1 MTEEEETNLAQIR
14 QPRMKYFTRRRFV
27 QSALLASAGVALAAE
42 NSGPR
47 ADFPLDPRARL
58 AVATYPFRASMTAPG
73 NHDRD
78 PQKPGMDLA
87 QFSRFIRTNFGVQGI
102 EPLDSHFASTEAGE
116 IRKLRAAFDAAGVH
130 TVNIPVDARV
140 ELCSDDPATRDAGN
154 AVYRH
159 WVDIAVL
166 LASPSIRVWIPKCR
180 DRSDLAKAVSALK
193 PTIDYAA
200 SRNVAVNLENDD
212 PVTSSEARVLAA
224 LQLAATPYLRALPDF
239 GNSLA
244 LGDEQFNA
252 GSVQRMFAH
261 AWNIAHVKDAET
273 FKGERRTASLAPL
286 FAIAKAAHYRGY
298 YSMESDSDVDPFV
311 DTRHLIEQSLSLM

>member
-1 MTEEEETNLAQIR
+1 
-14 QPRMKYFTRRRFV
+14 MKYLTRRRFV
-27 QSALLASAGVALAAE
+27 QSALFASAGVALAAE
-42 NSGPR
+42 DSTVY
-47 ADFPLDPRARL
+47 ASFPVDPRARI
-58 AVATYPFRASMTAPG
+58 AVATYPFRASIDAPG

-78 PQKPGMDLA
+78 PKKPGMDLA
-87 QFSRFIRTNFGVQGI
+87 KFARFIRTHFGVQGI
-102 EPLDSHFASTEAGE
+102 EPLDSHFSSTEPGE
-116 IRKLRAAFDAAGVH
+116 IRKLRVAFDAAGVH

-140 ELCSDDPATRDAGN
+140 DLCSDDPANRDAGN
-154 AVYRH
+154 AIYRH

-180 DRSDLAKAVSALK
+180 DHSDLAQAVSALK

-200 SRNVAVNLENDD
+200 SRNVVVNLENDD
-212 PVTSSEARVLAA
+212 PVSSSEARVLAA
-224 LQLAATPYLRALPDF
+224 IQLAGTPYLRALPDF

-244 LGDEQFNA
+244 LGDERFNA

-273 FKGERRTASLAPL
+273 IKGERRTVSIAPL
-286 FAIAKAAHYRGY
+286 FAIAKAAGYRGY

-311 DTRHLIEQSLSLM
+311 DTRHLIQQSLSLL

>member
-1 MTEEEETNLAQIR
+1 
-14 QPRMKYFTRRRFV
+14 MKCLTRRAFM
-27 QSALLASAGVALAAE
+27 QGALLCSAGAALAAE
-42 NSGPR
+42 SSGPH
-47 ADFPLDPRARL
+47 ADFPVDPRARI
-58 AVATYPFRASMTAPG
+58 AVATYPFRAIIIAPG

-78 PQKPGMDLA
+78 PKKPGMDLA
-87 QFSRFIRTNFGVQGI
+87 QFAKYIRTNFGVQGI
-102 EPLDSHFASTEAGE
+102 EPMDSHFPSTDPAE
-116 IRKLRAAFDAAGVH
+116 IRRLRAAFDAAGVR
-130 TVNIPVDARV
+130 TVDIPVDARV
-140 ELCSDDPATRDAGN
+140 DLCSEDQARRDAGN

-166 LASPSIRVWIPKCR
+166 LASPSIRLWIPRCA
-180 DRSDLAKAVSALK
+180 DHSDLAKAVHALE

-200 SRNVAVNLENDD
+200 SRNIVVNLENDD

-224 LQLAATPYLRALPDF
+224 IKLAANPYLRALPDF

-261 AWNIAHVKDAET
+261 AWNISHVKDAEQ
-273 FKGERRTASLAPL
+273 FKDGLKTAKLAPL

-311 DTRHLIEQSLSLM
+311 DTRQLIRQSLTLI